1 MYSDM
6 RILNLY
12 RFRDKKTLEN
22 ISSKIY
28 INLSQNKFDKSF
40 RKKMLEELFLYNPDN
55 ITKEII
61 YNFYFQFDMI
71 IDLIE
76 NKIQMV
82 IKDYIISRIL
92 EKQCR
97 LTKKNGRLTKKGRN
111 FILSEFSFL
120 PSPFL
125 KRLYSRLRYLR
136 LDQKN
141 LQEDYMKLTQIIGMM
156 SEKGYV
162 ISNQFK
168 QYYHSID
175 FDRVLG
181 EYIKYKYSES
191 YLQLILEKL
200 KILPVSYDKKT
211 KKMEEIIPI
220 SKEKKIAQ
228 LKKNLIYHIN
238 LCVPL
243 LEHDQKKDFINLI
256 VDNNFNFS
264 EAKNLILKLSFLLKS
279 LEYEQAKSHII
290 SEFEQINDKK
300 PRFGEMEI
308 GPKGLFY
315 KNKLKKIYIFKN
327 KKE

>member
-1 MYSDM
+1 MS
-6 RILNLY
+6 ILNLFE
-12 RFRDKKTLEN
+12 FRNKKTLEN

-28 INLSQNKFDKSF
+28 INLSQNEFDKSF
-40 RKKMLEELFLYNPDN
+40 RKKMLEELFFYNPDD

-61 YNFYFQFDMI
+61 YNFYFQFDMV

-82 IKDYIISRIL
+82 IKDYLISRIL
-92 EKQCR
+92 EKRCR
-97 LTKKNGRLTKKGRN
+97 LTKKNGRLTKIGQK
-111 FILSEFSFL
+111 FILSEFAFL
-120 PSPFL
+120 PPPFL

-141 LQEDYMKLTQIIGMM
+141 LQEDYIKLTQIIGMM
-156 SEKGYV
+156 SEKGYI

-175 FDRVLG
+175 FDSVLG

-211 KKMEEIIPI
+211 KKIEEIMPI
-220 SKEKKIAQ
+220 SKEKEIAQ
-228 LKKNLIYHIN
+228 LKKNLICYIN

-243 LEHDQKKDFINLI
+243 LEPEKKKDFINLM
-256 VDNNFNFS
+256 VENNFNVV
-264 EAKNLILKLSFLLKS
+264 EAKNLILKLSFLLKGV
-279 LEYEQAKSHII
+279 EYEQAKSHIM
-290 SEFEQINDKK
+290 SEFKRIKDKK
-300 PRFGEMEI
+300 LRFGKMEI

-315 KNKLKKIYIFKN
+315 KDKVGKIYIFKN

>member
-1 MYSDM
+1 M
-6 RILNLY
+6 RIIDLY
-12 RFRDKKTLEN
+12 IFRNKKALEN

-40 RKKMLEELFLYNPDN
+40 RKKMLEELFFYNPDN

-61 YNFYFQFDMI
+61 YNFYFQFDKI

-76 NKIQMV
+76 NRIQMV
-82 IKDYIISRIL
+82 IKDYLISRIL
-92 EKQCR
+92 GKQC
-97 LTKKNGRLTKKGRN
+97 RLTKKGRN
-111 FILSEFSFL
+111 FILSEFVFF

-136 LDQKN
+136 LDQEN
-141 LQEDYMKLTQIIGMM
+141 LQEDYMKLTQIIDMM
-156 SEKGYV
+156 SEKGYIV
-162 ISNQFK
+162 SNQFK

-175 FDRVLG
+175 FDRILG

-200 KILPVSYDKKT
+200 KILPISYDKKT
-211 KKMEEIIPI
+211 KKMEEILPI
-220 SKEKKIAQ
+220 SKEKEIAQ

-243 LEHDQKKDFINLI
+243 LEQEQKKDFINLM
-256 VDNNFNFS
+256 VDNNFNVS
-264 EAKNLILKLSFLLKS
+264 EAKNLILKLSFLLKGI
-279 LEYEQAKSHII
+279 EYEQAKFYII
-290 SEFEQINDKK
+290 SEFEQIKDKK
-300 PRFGEMEI
+300 LRFGKMEI

-315 KNKLKKIYIFKN
+315 KDKLEKIYIFKN
-327 KKE
+327 KRE